1 MGSNLTLL
9 PPPGGGAGTD
19 VTIVGPLSGGAVAVD
34 GSGVTQPVIG
44 PLTDAELRATSVP
57 VALPNDASVSGPAA
71 QSIVNTDLLT
81 GVVSGWYDAAA
92 FHSGAVQ
99 IIATAGI
106 SAGAVI
112 FEQTNDTTLAPSGA
126 TMPVQ
131 EPATVGNSSLI
142 GAQTIAASTA
152 RIFTFRITCR
162 YVRVRISTAFVGG
175 TVRAVG
181 VFSQQPW
188 NASGIQVL
196 QPTAANLNAT
206 IAALPAGTN
215 LAADVGIQNRAN
227 ATGAASITSVLSPA
241 TAATATIKASA
252 GRLLGWQFLNSAA
265 AFRSVKVFNAT
276 APTLGTTAAI
286 FEIDIPAGAAVS
298 FNIPGGLGFATAMTY
313 IVTAG
318 KGLTNNDSTGL
329 VANDVSGSFFFA

>member
-1 MGSNLTLL
+1 
-9 PPPGGGAGTD
+9 
-19 VTIVGPLSGGAVAVD
+19 
-34 GSGVTQPVIG
+34 VTQPVSG
-44 PLTDAELRATSVP
+44 PLTDTQLRAASIP

-71 QSIVNTDLLT
+71 LSVINTNLIT
-81 GVVSGWYDAAA
+81 GAVSDWYDAAA
-92 FHSGAVQ
+92 FHSGAIQ

-112 FEQTNDTTLAPSGA
+112 FEQTNDTTLAPAGA
-126 TMPVQ
+126 SMPVQ
-131 EPATVGNSSLI
+131 EPATVANSSLI
-142 GAQTIAASTA
+142 GAQTIAASTT
-152 RIFTFRITCR
+152 RIFTFPVTCR

-175 TVRAVG
+175 TVRAVA

-241 TAATATIKASA
+241 TAATATIKAST

-265 AFRSVKVFNAT
+265 ALRSVKVFNAT

-286 FEIDIPAGAAVS
+286 FEIDIPAGGSRDVS
-298 FNIPGGLGFATAMTY
+298 IPGGIGFATAMTY